1 MKNNLPYLA
10 LVLGIA
16 MVILALLSWIITA
29 VMPDI
34 AMRSLLGAEGI
45 RWFFGHFVENMANPL
60 LVWLVLGTVAYGAN
74 MNSGFLVKLR
84 DIRGPKSYRERVALR
99 IVAVEVGIFILIL
112 ALLTLVPQAI
122 LLSVTGSLFPSS
134 FSKSLVPAI
143 CFILTVGGATYGI
156 VSGRYHSVKD
166 VFRSLTS
173 GFHECSS
180 LFLFYI
186 LAAELYFS
194 IRFVFQI

>member
-1 MKNNLPYLA
+1 MKNKLPYVALA
-10 LVLGIA
+10 LGIA
-16 MVILALLSWIITA
+16 MLILTLLSWIITA

-34 AMRSLLGAEGI
+34 AMRSLLSAEGI
-45 RWFFGHFVENMANPL
+45 RWFFGHFAENMATPL

-74 MNSGFLVKLR
+74 MNGGLLLKIR
-84 DIRGPKSYRERVALR
+84 HIRGGHSYRERIALR
-99 IVAVEVGIFILIL
+99 IVAVEVVIFFLIL

-134 FSKSLVPAI
+134 FSQSIILSM
-143 CFILTVGGATYGI
+143 CFILTVMGATYGI
-156 VSGRYHSVKD
+156 VSGRYHSVND
-166 VFRSLTS
+166 VFRSLIS

-180 LFLFYI
+180 LFLFYV